1 MIKGCKRE
9 IILINGS
16 ESSLFENAYFVL
28 RSDAAEGGVCHDDM
42 VREANR
48 IIEKS
53 LPGGAQRIKRE
64 AILKKRLTSLAVF
77 LCGFVT
83 GGGILALI
91 SMLY

>member
-16 ESSLFENAYFVL
+16 ESSLFESAYFVL
-28 RSDAAEGGVCHDDM
+28 RSDASNGGAHHEDM

-64 AILKKRLTSLAVF
+64 ARLKNRLLGAATFLFGSLA
-77 LCGFVT
+77 
-83 GGGILALI
+83 GGGIVAVFALL
-91 SMLY
+91 S